1 MRNETDEPKTL
12 RRWLRVVVSLMLMV
26 GVPIAFIA
34 GCQSKLLYFP
44 RPYAAGVTNEWREKT
59 AGRPVDFTTSQGRQR
74 AFLQGNLKS
83 PRNLWI
89 VCGGNGTVALD
100 WSDWLATH
108 APKEDA
114 WLLVDFPGY
123 GDCEGKP
130 SPGHIRESLREVVPM
145 AAESVGLTAKPD
157 PARLRF
163 FGHSLGAAASLI
175 AATEFGMRQ
184 GVLLSPF
191 TSTMEMSEVVTGLP
205 LGMLVTH
212 RFDNEARLDEIIAR
226 GPAKIVIL
234 HGTDDEVIPVEMSR
248 KLARGRE
255 KSVSLIEVQGAY
267 HNDIVAPDHSG
278 QLIRSLR
285 DSGGGL
291 QPPSP

>member
-1 MRNETDEPKTL
+1 MRKEPDAPKTL
-12 RRWLRVVVSLMLMV
+12 RRWLRVVVSLAVIAGL
-26 GVPIAFIA
+26 PFAFIA
-34 GCQSKLLYFP
+34 GCQSKMLYFP
-44 RPYAAGVTNEWREKT
+44 RPYAAGVTDAWRQQT

-100 WSDWLATH
+100 WSEWIASH
-108 APKEDA
+108 APAEDA

-130 SPGHIRESLREVVPM
+130 SPGHIRESLRTVVPL
-145 AAESVGLTAKPD
+145 AAESVGLSAKAD
-157 PARLRF
+157 ASRLRF

-175 AATEFGMRQ
+175 AATEFEIRQ

-191 TSTMEMSEVVTGLP
+191 TSTMEMSQVVTGLP
-205 LGMLVTH
+205 VGFLVTH
-212 RFDNEARLDEIIAR
+212 RFDNEARLDEIIAQ
-226 GPAKIVIL
+226 GPAKVVIL

-255 KSVSLIEVQGAY
+255 KSVQLVEVPGAY
-267 HNDIVAPDHSG
+267 HNDIVAQNNSG
-278 QLIRSLR
+278 QLVRALH
-285 DSGGGL
+285 DGGGGL
-291 QPPSP
+291 QAPSR